1 MSRRYR
7 NSGKIPAV
15 LAQKGGTPMH
25 LLVDAREFERLLKT
39 RERVQAVCA
48 LVDKHKIEYSKL
60 VAEYRVHFER
70 SSAA

>member
-1 MSRRYR
+1 MGKVGAEARARVAAETDLIRRR
-7 NSGKIPAV
+7 KA
-15 LAQKGGTPMH
+15 
-25 LLVDAREFERLLKT
+25 EFERLLKT